1 MSQLDKDLTVLAR
14 IARVCAVGLLLVAV
28 GQVALLSPCMEEDS
42 TYCYWDAT
50 KGNGSGQSFLSLG
63 DGFTIPLGNE
73 TK

>member
-1 MSQLDKDLTVLAR
+1 MSQLDKDLTVLGR

-28 GQVALLSPCMEEDS
+28 GQVALLSPCLTEDA

-50 KGNGSGQSFLSLG
+50 KGNGNGTSFLAL
-63 DGFTIPLGNE
+63 DNGFIVPLGNE